1 MRRTLLTAVLLLLCS
16 GPTWSCMN
24 DREVE
29 RSDADFRAAYGDTA
43 ADRVLLG
50 RRIVLGALITLGVGA
65 AGLTGAGIVLRRREL
80 AHKTRAQR

>member
-1 MRRTLLTAVLLLLCS
+1 MRRTLLTAVLLFLCA
-16 GPTWSCMN
+16 GPASACLN

-80 AHKTRAQR
+80 AHKPQARR